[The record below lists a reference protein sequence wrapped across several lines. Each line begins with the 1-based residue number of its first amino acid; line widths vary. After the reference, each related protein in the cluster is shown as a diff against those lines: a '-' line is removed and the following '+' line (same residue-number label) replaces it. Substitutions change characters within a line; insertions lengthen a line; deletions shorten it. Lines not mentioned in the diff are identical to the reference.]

1 MIPDRLTANGFVA
14 LIRQWRDMWNN
25 QLRDHLHRSRI
36 VAGTGIRVQ
45 HTASGTIVSALKASG
60 GGVNAP
66 VETSGELIIGVV
78 VSALYSS
85 DEYVASSALA
95 SASNSAFI
103 WSSLSVLLV
112 SGPQEAR
119 IRGNDSNAK
128 GNFFMRE
135 V

>member
-78 VSALYSS
+78 VSATPQG
-85 DEYVASSALA
+85 
-95 SASNSAFI
+95 
-103 WSSLSVLLV
+103 
-112 SGPQEAR
+112 GPATIAEITLNADGTFQETGVQHQVIIPR
-119 IRGNDSNAK
+119 
-128 GNFFMRE
+128 